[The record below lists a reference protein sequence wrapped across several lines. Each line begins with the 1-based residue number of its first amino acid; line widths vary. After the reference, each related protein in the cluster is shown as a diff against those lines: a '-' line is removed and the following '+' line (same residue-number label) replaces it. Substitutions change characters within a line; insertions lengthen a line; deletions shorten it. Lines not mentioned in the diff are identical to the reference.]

1 MRRAAALGLL
11 ALLLIAGCAAPG
23 PRQSPNVPPNVSPN
37 VQSETGHVDSDGGG
51 GGGGSM

>member
-11 ALLLIAGCAAPG
+11 ALLLIAGCAAPD
-23 PRQSPNVPPNVSPN
+23 PRQSPN
-37 VQSETGHVDSDGGG
+37 VQSETGHVDSGGGG